1 MCPLDRTTNRGKKRG
16 AEKIAGGQKKAR
28 EKSRRPE
35 KTTGGRDPERGPERE
50 ADYEGSKKRQ

>member
-1 MCPLDRTTNRGKKRG
+1 MRG

-35 KTTGGRDPERGPERE
+35 KTTGGRDPEQGPETE
-50 ADYEGSKKRQ
+50 AD